1 MPAPKPPPAYLATRG
16 GSGWRDLYRLDPA
29 AVTTVGRSAECRVV
43 LQDDRASRT
52 HAELSF
58 IDAGESA
65 AGGTW
70 QVRDAGSRNGTFL
83 NDERL
88 PSGGAAELADAD
100 ELTVGGSRLVF
111 TFDPSAPLAEA
122 GDDRLAGE
130 TRGPGDADLGGG
142 GISAGVGAKILDRRR
157 ATALAGKDGGGDRR
171 VGSLYR
177 LALALGSAAD
187 PTEAGRAALDVLL
200 DHTPAD
206 IGAVL
211 LLTGDDEPPRDQDD
225 DSDAAKSGR
234 AVRAARRLSLVAH
247 RARRDGPY
255 RLVSE
260 SVSRAV
266 LTDGAAILAEDVSD
280 DDRLAG
286 RDSLGKLRADS
297 LACAPLRPNP
307 AGGKGGD
314 AIVGLVHLY
323 SLDPDNPLDGGDL
336 DFTLA
341 VADQLALALANL
353 AGRDDLAHQ
362 RDDLAEEKKRLADGL
377 KKAERANASLRQ
389 TMAAVGEMVG
399 DSAATRRLKSDIAQ
413 IAPTDATVLV
423 RGESGVGKELV
434 AQAIHL
440 QSRRSDGPLVTMNC
454 AALTESLLESELFGH
469 EKGAFTG
476 ATAKTVGKF
485 EAADGGTLFLDE
497 VGEMSPSIQAK
508 FLRVLEGHPFE
519 RVGGRQPI
527 RCDVRVVAATN
538 RDLERAVEAGTFR
551 RDLYYRLH
559 VVVLSVEP
567 LRERPGDIPP
577 LAEHFLR
584 RSAAGAGRAVGAFS
598 VAAEELLRRYAWP
611 GNVRELKNAVER
623 AVVLCRGDA
632 VEPADLR
639 LAEFTPPAGTAGGA
653 EPAGPPPR
661 REEWSSMGRPTPA
674 DFAPPEGDVRITPPE
689 QYRTVSLEDLEREH
703 VLATLRHTG
712 WNKSKAAG
720 ILGVERSTLD
730 RKLKKY
736 GVRRPGADVD
746 VPD

>member
-1 MPAPKPPPAYLATRG
+1 MPRSAKLPAVPADTPPPAYLATRG
-16 GSGWRDLYRLDPA
+16 GGGWQDLYRLDAA
-29 AVTTVGRSAECRVV
+29 AVTTVGRSADCRVV
-43 LQDDRASRT
+43 LPDERASRT
-52 HAELSF
+52 HAEVF
-58 IDAGESA
+58 AR
-65 AGGTW
+65 GGAW
-70 QVRDAGSRNGTFL
+70 RVRDLNSRNGTAVDGDPL
-83 NDERL
+83 PAGGERVL
-88 PSGGAAELADAD
+88 EEGAELA
-100 ELTVGGSRLVF
+100 VGNSRLVF
-111 TFDPSAPLAEA
+111 THDPGAPLAGPDDEP
-122 GDDRLAGE
+122 GDGLGGE
-130 TRGPGDADLGGG
+130 TRGAGDAEK
-142 GISAGVGAKILDRRR
+142 AAAPKILDRRR
-157 ATALAGKDGGGDRR
+157 DTALARDSGGGDRR

-187 PTEAGRAALDVLL
+187 ATAAGEAALDVLL

-211 LLTGDDEPPRDQDD
+211 LLTGED
-225 DSDAAKSGR
+225 DSGSEKNGGGADDSAAARAGR
-234 AVRAARRLSLVAH
+234 ATRTARRLSLVAH

-266 LTDGAAILAEDVSD
+266 LADRAAILAEDVSE

-286 RDSLGKLRADS
+286 RDSLGRLRAES
-297 LACAPLRPNP
+297 LACAPLRLKP
-307 AGGKGGD
+307 AAGAESSERD
-314 AIVGLVHLY
+314 RDDENDPPPRITGLVHLY
-323 SLDPDNPLDGGDL
+323 SLDPGNPLDGRDL

-341 VADQLALALANL
+341 VADQLAVALANL

-362 RDDLAEEKKRLADGL
+362 RDDLAVQTRKLAAGL
-377 KKAERANASLRQ
+377 KKAERANESFRDSL
-389 TMAAVGEMVG
+389 AAEGEMVG
-399 DSAATRRLKSDIAQ
+399 DGPATRALKADIAQ

-434 AQAIHL
+434 ARAIHL
-440 QSRRSDGPLVTMNC
+440 GSRRSAGPLVTMNC

-497 VGEMSPSIQAK
+497 VGEMSPAIQAK

-519 RVGGRQPI
+519 RVGGRQQVT
-527 RCDVRVVAATN
+527 CDVRVVAATN
-538 RDLERAVEAGTFR
+538 RDLEHAVEKGTFR

-567 LRERPGDIPP
+567 LRDRPADVPA

-584 RSAAGAGRAVGAFS
+584 KSAAGAGRPVDRFS
-598 VAAEELLRRYAWP
+598 PAAEELLRSYRWP

-639 LAEFTPPAGTAGGA
+639 LTAFSPPPPAGDDPTAGGA
-653 EPAGPPPR
+653 AATSGGVPGGGFRA
-661 REEWSSMGRPTPA
+661 
-674 DFAPPEGDVRITPPE
+674 
-689 QYRTVSLEDLEREH
+689 VSLETLERAH
-703 VLATLRHTG
+703 VLATLTHTG
-712 WNKSKAAG
+712 WNKSKAAS

-736 GVRRPGADVD
+736 GVKRPGADAARGG
-746 VPD
+746 